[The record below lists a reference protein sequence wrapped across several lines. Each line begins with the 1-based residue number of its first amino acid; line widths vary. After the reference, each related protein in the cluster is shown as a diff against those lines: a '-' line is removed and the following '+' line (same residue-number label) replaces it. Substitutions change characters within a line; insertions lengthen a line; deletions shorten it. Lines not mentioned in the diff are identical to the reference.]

1 MTTHSAQE
9 LLKRHGIDYVATKT
23 GKFTT
28 GCPNCG
34 NGYLNVTVQ
43 KDRVAWFCHAC
54 DAGSSERFEQKHSA
68 ESGLGPIRQIYDY
81 QDESGKL
88 LFQSLRFEPPG
99 QPKQFRQR
107 SGPDQEKWSIKG
119 VRIVPYRLPEL
130 LADLAADH
138 VVFIVEGE
146 KDVNSLRAVGVP
158 ATCNPMGA
166 NKWWPEFN
174 TIFRGA
180 DVVLCGDNDEPGRK
194 HIQLVASNLQDIAGR
209 IRVLDLATFWPD
221 IEASQDISDWLQS
234 HMVDLLWQIVGD
246 LPDYKAPGGNG
257 HGAPDAAASSPKD
270 AAHPMILSHAQ
281 FLEGF
286 VPPDY
291 LIEGMLQRR
300 FIYALTGQTGHAKT
314 AVALLIARLVSCT
327 DKNAVLKRHRV
338 EKGRVIYFVGEN
350 PDDVRMRII
359 GADALRQDKPELD
372 DIWFIPG
379 VFNIAGMTHVLSE
392 NFRTQGEVSL
402 IIIDTSAAYFLG
414 NEELSNTQMGNYARM
429 LRSLTT
435 LPGGPCVLV
444 LCHPIKRVEDV
455 DQLLPR
461 GGGAYLAEMDGNLTL
476 WRKTDDMVELNYNK
490 MRGPGFQPIAF
501 RLETIRTLSL
511 VDNKGRRIPT
521 VQAIAIDDAEED
533 QRADSAEND
542 EDRVLAAMLSQ
553 PLNSL
558 AGWAKQLTWVSET
571 GEPYKVKVHR
581 IVERLAKQTPRLT
594 QKVRGNRWKLTE
606 EGKDVARKAALRFR
620 DEDEDKSQVTMF

>member
-1 MTTHSAQE
+1 MTTHTPQE
-9 LLKRHGIDYVATKT
+9 MLKRYGIDYVSTKS

-28 GCPNCG
+28 QCPNCG
-34 NGYLNVTVQ
+34 QGYLNVVIH
-43 KDRVAWFCHAC
+43 KDKVAWFCHHC
-54 DAGSSERFEQKHSA
+54 DDGASAFLEQREKSA
-68 ESGLGPIRQIYDY
+68 DSLGPIRAVYDY
-81 QDESGKL
+81 CDETGKL
-88 LFQSLRFEPPG
+88 LFQSLRYEPPG
-99 QPKQFRQR
+99 QPKKFKQR
-107 SGPDQEKWSIKG
+107 TGPDQEKWSIKG

-146 KDVNSLRAVGVP
+146 KDVNSLRTHNVP

-166 NKWWPEFN
+166 GKWWPEFN
-174 TIFRGA
+174 HYFRGA
-180 DVVLCGDNDEPGRK
+180 DVVLVPDNDQPGRE
-194 HIQLVASNLQDIAGR
+194 HAQLVISNLQGVAGR
-209 IRVLDLATFWPD
+209 IRMLDLAAFWPD
-221 IEASQDISDWLQS
+221 MEASADISDWLQS
-234 HMVDLLWQIVGD
+234 HDVDLLWRIVGD
-246 LPDYKAPGGNG
+246 LPDYKAPSGNG
-257 HGAPDAAASSPKD
+257 HADEAKPQSAGIPVI
-270 AAHPMILSHAQ
+270 MSHAQ

-314 AVALLIARLVSCT
+314 AVALLLARLVSCA

-338 EKGRVIYFVGEN
+338 EKGRVLYFVGEN
-350 PDDVRMRII
+350 PDDVRMRVM
-359 GADALRQDKPELD
+359 GADALRDDNPELD

-379 VFNIAGMTHVLSE
+379 VFNIDGMTHVLSE
-392 NFRTQGEVSL
+392 NFKRQGEVSL

-429 LRSLTT
+429 LRKLTT

-444 LCHPIKRVEDV
+444 LCHPIKHVTEP

-501 RLETIRTLSL
+501 KLETIRHKSL
-511 VDNKGRRIPT
+511 CDNKGRMLPT

-533 QRADSAEND
+533 QRADKAESD
-542 EDRVLAAMLSQ
+542 EDRVLAAVLAQ
-553 PLNSL
+553 PTNSL
-558 AGWAKQLTWVSET
+558 AGWAKQLEWISET
-571 GEPYKVKVHR
+571 GDPYKVKVVR
-581 IVERLAKQTPRLT
+581 ILERLAKQTPRLT
-594 QKVRGNRWKLTE
+594 QRVRGNRWKLTE
-606 EGKDVARKAALRFR
+606 DGKDVARKAAIRFR
-620 DEDEDKSQVTMF
+620 DEVADASQETMF